1 MHKKEIQSVNR
12 QEGDAYMQVDKRGFH
27 TGKWKTTYT
36 QESRQEENTI
46 YRKVDKKYI
55 QVSTQEA
62 DIYR

>member
-1 MHKKEIQSVNR
+1 M
-12 QEGDAYMQVDKRGFH
+12 DKRGFH

-62 DIYR
+62 DIYRYVDKRGGGGGVGGLHIGQ